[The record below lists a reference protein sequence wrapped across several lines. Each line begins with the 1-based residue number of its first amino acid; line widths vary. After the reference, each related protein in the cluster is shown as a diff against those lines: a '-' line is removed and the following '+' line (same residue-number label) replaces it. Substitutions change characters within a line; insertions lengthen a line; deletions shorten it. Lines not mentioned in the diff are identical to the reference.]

1 MPFTKVGKNK
11 NVSPSGRVFT
21 DKQVKLYY
29 ATDGFKNMDEEMKP
43 INKDIKPKMKKKDLV
58 EYIKF
63 KKEGGYKKYRKSDLL
78 GESRR
83 GKYDFPRFTNEL
95 QGPEVKMLIKYLE
108 KIRERIGEQIF
119 TLSNSKEIEPVFSV
133 NSGSEFTIKIHGNKT
148 TGYLWSLDTQFLETE
163 HVSPLNLIEGE
174 NTTEDYIVNNHD
186 EGVVGVGG
194 VYEFRFKIAE
204 NFKGKTILNFMNKR
218 PWEKEA
224 IQTETAVID
233 VY

>member
-1 MPFTKVGKNK
+1 MIFHY
-11 NVSPSGRVFT
+11 
-21 DKQVKLYY
+21 LYSIILTMKHVLIY
-29 ATDGFKNMDEEMKP
+29 TTFILFCFASIIPIMNTESTSTTGGVRGIKEE
-43 INKDIKPKMKKKDLV
+43 
-58 EYIKF
+58 
-63 KKEGGYKKYRKSDLL
+63 G
-78 GESRR
+78 
-83 GKYDFPRFTNEL
+83 
-95 QGPEVKMLIKYLE
+95 
-108 KIRERIGEQIF
+108 IGEQIF